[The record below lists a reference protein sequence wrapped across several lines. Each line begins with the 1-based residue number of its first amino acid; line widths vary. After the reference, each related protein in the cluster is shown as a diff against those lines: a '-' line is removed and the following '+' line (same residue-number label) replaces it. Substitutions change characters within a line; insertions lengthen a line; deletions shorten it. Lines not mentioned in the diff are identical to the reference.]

1 MGEGGCGQVERG
13 VLEREGLAG
22 GVLPCCCGARVG
34 TGEGVI
40 GEGAVEG
47 EDLADVDLRGDRCF
61 VELLSGEGC
70 GDEIALPADAR
81 DVDGGE

>member
-1 MGEGGCGQVERG
+1 M
-13 VLEREGLAG
+13 
-22 GVLPCCCGARVG
+22 G

-81 DVDGGE
+81 DVDGGGVGRRLRAAVAASCVSAMSLVREAARASR